1 MKQFFNIKMTTDW
14 IDLGQLG
21 LTCQTCDK
29 GYET

>member
-1 MKQFFNIKMTTDW
+1 MTTDW